1 MNQSAKIS
9 DGRSKKRPGLEEQTA
24 LITQAAVELFIEQGS
39 RSVSIAQ
46 ICNHAKVSRPT
57 FYRCFKD
64 KEELLYNLYQYS
76 VNDHVER
83 ILLKA
88 NSSKLKDSHWLHAA
102 LDELLEAI
110 FENAQLVKLVFMESN
125 DPLSP
130 ASSIVEDAFD
140 HAADVMEKT
149 MNKTMKKG
157 KTDIPS
163 RTVLKALMA
172 AYQWIVHDAIK
183 KGVTDDAKIEA
194 KRAAWELTQRALGK

>member
-9 DGRSKKRPGLEEQTA
+9 DGRSKKRPGLEEQKS
-24 LITQAAVELFIEQGS
+24 LITRAAVELFIEQGS

-76 VNDHVER
+76 VNDHVEK
-83 ILLKA
+83 ILLRA
-88 NSSKLKDSHWLHAA
+88 NTSKQKNSDWLHAA

-110 FENAQLVKLVFMESN
+110 FENAQWVKLVFMESS
-125 DPLSP
+125 DPHSP

-140 HAADVMEKT
+140 HASDVMEKT
-149 MNKTMKKG
+149 MKKDKAG
-157 KTDIPS
+157 LPS

-183 KGVTDDAKIEA
+183 KGVTDEAKMEA